1 MEVGRRMSN
10 LGPLPLVAFD
20 DFASCFVVSVFLAPE
35 KSVVTIC

>member
-20 DFASCFVVSVFLAPE
+20 DSVSCFVVSVFHVPD
-35 KSVVTIC
+35 KSVVTIL